1 MAILSFTCVPEAY
14 AQEIN
19 IETEENNAT
28 ITSLQENCD
37 TIKTTLR
44 RIHTNDALLRV
55 NMGQM
60 YSGLSSQFMA
70 RLNSRLTLNRINST
84 ELVDITGRFE
94 NQRTEFASA
103 YTNYESAL
111 SSLIGI
117 DCRSQPVKF
126 YAALLNA
133 RDERANLAGTV
144 QSMNGY
150 IRDYQVGVEKMQ
162 QSLAEGQGV
171 DGN

>member
-1 MAILSFTCVPEAY
+1 MAILSFTCVPGAY

-94 NQRTEFASA
+94 SQRTEFASA